1 MTRTQV
7 TPHAVDTDGVEGLL
21 GLMAVSTKGV
31 DRIDARYDRLG
42 RPDHR
47 ETKYRAGGE
56 ERPEATVLGRPA
68 REGAHDV
75 KPSNAGTAFDPY
87 AF

>member
-1 MTRTQV
+1 M
-7 TPHAVDTDGVEGLL
+7 DGLL
-21 GLMAVSTKGV
+21 GLMVLSTKGV
-31 DRIDARYDRLG
+31 DRIEVRYGRLG

-47 ETKYRAGGE
+47 ETKYRTGGE

-68 REGAHDV
+68 REGAYDV
-75 KPSNAGTAFDPY
+75 KPSNVGTAFDPY